1 MGLLLVDN
9 QYLQVATALIDQ
21 AKEMISISTFKLEMT
36 DQPRGDK
43 LKIIFEALANE
54 IKQGVKVRVLMN
66 WHANRHGVPRSNY
79 PAGVFLKNCGADVRY
94 LKNNRCCHAK
104 ILLIDKKKILLGSH
118 NLSIRSCEANF
129 EMSYLIPDPET
140 VAEAAEIFE
149 RLFAGA
155 EKL

>member
-9 QYLQVATALIDQ
+9 QFLQVYHALLDQ
-21 AKEMISISTFKLEMT
+21 AKESISISTFKLELN

-43 LKIIFEALANE
+43 LKTIFDLLRNK
-54 IKQGVKVRVLMN
+54 IRQGIKVRVLVN

-79 PAGVFLKNCGADVRY
+79 PAGIFLKNCGADVRY

-104 ILLIDKKKILLGSH
+104 LLLIDRKKIMIGSH

-129 EMSYLIPDPET
+129 EISYLIPDPET
-140 VAEAAEIFE
+140 TAEAVEIFD